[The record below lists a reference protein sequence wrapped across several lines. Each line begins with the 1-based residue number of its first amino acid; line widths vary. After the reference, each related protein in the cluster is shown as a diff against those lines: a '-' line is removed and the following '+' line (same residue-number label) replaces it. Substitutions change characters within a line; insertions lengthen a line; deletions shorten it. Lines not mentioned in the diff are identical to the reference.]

1 MKNLNNTIDYELDRK
16 DQTLNIKINLKMDPP
31 DVQEINQQDS
41 DHDQP
46 LNIKEFLFR
55 ILNCWYW
62 FVICGL
68 LGIMVTWF
76 YNRNIIPTWQV
87 DSTLLVSEGSKKTDL
102 NNLFE
107 SLNIGTKVNM
117 QNHIELLKSYSLN
130 RQTIE
135 NLNWRT
141 SWYEKRQFIDI
152 EYYNNEPY
160 KVVESNGKINKSN
173 IPITVK
179 VLSNDIFEVS
189 CNFKGKVNND
199 ECKIDF
205 SMKGN
210 LDVPVVTPY
219 FYFTLTKGT
228 GTAKIGSIYYFIF
241 NDFNSLTLKYCGKSN
256 KMTVNLT
263 DKTAEILKISVNGSQ
278 PAREVDFINELT
290 RVFIQYGLNEKNR
303 TAENTVDFIETQ
315 LTGIADSLRNAG
327 QSFTSFRAE
336 NQIIDLSKEGEIVL
350 DKLNDLESQKSI
362 LDMNLVYYRNLKDY
376 ISSASTIK
384 KAITPSVIGIIDPS
398 LNNMVMKLSELYNHR
413 EVLSFS
419 VHDKNPAL
427 IMLDS
432 EIQSI
437 KNNLGENLSNLEVNA
452 GIELEN
458 LKNRIKDVYKLLE
471 KLPKTEQQFINYKRR
486 YDINNQ
492 LYTLLLTKR
501 AEAAI
506 IKASNVADSRLIDK
520 ARLETATIIGP
531 NKLFN
536 LLIGLILG
544 LGTPL
549 LIILIT
555 DYFNDTIKDK
565 EHIKRFTSITI
576 IGEIGI
582 NHYEKEFVTT
592 DHPRSEITES
602 FRSLRTNLQY
612 VLKENGHNVIGI
624 HSTIPGEGKT
634 FISLNLASII
644 AMNNRKVLLVATDMR
659 KPRLNL
665 IFDIE
670 NPKAGLSTYL
680 INHDEFTDVVNKTH
694 IQNLSFVSSG
704 PIPPNPAELLE
715 NERFKQF
722 IDEAKMH
729 FDYVIIDNAPIPVVT
744 DGFISSRFC
753 DANLFIVRQGYS
765 HQKQIKYIDELY
777 SKESMPHISI
787 ILNSV
792 ERKGDGYRYSYGP
805 GNRSI
810 RNVYYDDILIPTK
823 WSKLN
828 KLVKK
833 VFKAK

>member
-1 MKNLNNTIDYELDRK
+1 MKSFDKTLACDFDQK
-16 DQTLNIKINLKMDPP
+16 DQTLNIKINLKIDPALE
-31 DVQEINQQDS
+31 QEATQKDPELE
-41 DHDQP
+41 QP

-55 ILNCWYW
+55 ILHCWYW
-62 FVICGL
+62 FLICGF
-68 LGIMVTWF
+68 LGVVLILF
-76 YNRNIIPTWQV
+76 YNRNITPTWQV
-87 DSTLLVSEGSKKTDL
+87 DSTLLVSEGSNKTDL

-117 QNHIELLKSYSLN
+117 QNHIELLKSYTLN

-141 SWYEKRQFIDI
+141 NWYEKRQFFDI
-152 EYYNNEPY
+152 EFYKNEPY
-160 KVVESNGKINKSN
+160 KVVEPSGWINRAN
-173 IPITVK
+173 IPITIKAISGDV
-179 VLSNDIFEVS
+179 FEV
-189 CNFKGKVNND
+189 CCYFKGKVEN
-199 ECKIDF
+199 EEYKIDF
-205 SMKGN
+205 SRKGK

-219 FYFTLTKGT
+219 FYFTLTKGS
-228 GTAKIGSIYYFIF
+228 GTAKIGTVYYFNF
-241 NDFNSLTLKYCGKSN
+241 NDFNNLTLSYCGKSK

-278 PAREVDFINELT
+278 PAREVDFVNELT

-303 TAENTVDFIETQ
+303 TAENTVEFIETQ

-327 QSFTSFRAE
+327 QSFTNFRAE
-336 NQIIDLSKEGEIVL
+336 NKILDLSKEGEWVL
-350 DKLNDLESQKSI
+350 EKLNDLEAQKSI
-362 LDMNLVYYRNLKDY
+362 ADMKIIYYHNLKNY

-384 KAITPSVIGIIDPS
+384 QALSPSVVGIMDAS
-398 LNNMVMKLSELYNHR
+398 LNNMAMKLAELYNHR

-419 VHDKNPAL
+419 VQDKNPAL
-427 IMLDS
+427 IVLDN
-432 EIQSI
+432 EIQSTRS
-437 KNNLGENLSNLEVNA
+437 NLGENLSNLETNA
-452 GIELEN
+452 GIELDD
-458 LKNRIKDVYKLLE
+458 LKTRIKDVYKLLE

-520 ARLETATIIGP
+520 ARIETATIIGP
-531 NKLFN
+531 NKILN

-549 LIILIT
+549 AIILLR
-555 DYFNDTIKDK
+555 DYFNDTIKDN
-565 EHIKRFTSITI
+565 EHIKRFSSIPI
-576 IGEIGI
+576 IGEIGF
-582 NHYEKEFVTT
+582 NHYEKELVTT
-592 DHPRSEITES
+592 EHPRSEITES
-602 FRSLRTNLQY
+602 FRSLRTNLKY
-612 VLKENGHNVIGI
+612 VLNESGHNVIGI
-624 HSTIPGEGKT
+624 HSTIPGEGKS

-644 AMNNRKVLLVATDMR
+644 AMNNKKVLLVATDMR

-665 IFDIE
+665 ILDSE

-694 IQNLSFVSSG
+694 LQNLSFVSSG

-722 IDEAKMH
+722 INDAKSH
-729 FDYVIIDNAPIPVVT
+729 FDYVIIDNAPVPVVT

-753 DANLFIVRQGYS
+753 DANLFIVRRGYS
-765 HQKQIKYIDELY
+765 HQKQVKYIDELH
-777 SKESMPHISI
+777 SKKTMPNISI

-792 ERKGDGYRYSYGP
+792 VRNGYGYQNTYGNRYRYV
-805 GNRSI
+805 
-810 RNVYYDDILIPTK
+810 RNDYYDDIQLPTK
-823 WSKLN
+823 WSKLT
-828 KLVKK
+828 KKVKK
-833 VFKAK
+833 LLKV

>member
-1 MKNLNNTIDYELDRK
+1 MKNLDDTIAYNLDRK

-31 DVQEINQQDS
+31 VVQDSNQQDP
-41 DHDQP
+41 DHEQP

-55 ILNCWYW
+55 ILNHWHW
-62 FVICGL
+62 FVICGF
-68 LGIMVTWF
+68 LGMTLTWF

-87 DSTLLVSEGSKKTDL
+87 DSTLLVSEGSNKTDL

-107 SLNIGTKVNM
+107 SLNIGTKINM
-117 QNHIELLKSYSLN
+117 QNHIELLKSYSLT

-141 SWYEKRQFIDI
+141 SWYEQRQFIDI
-152 EYYNNEPY
+152 EYYKNEPY
-160 KVVESNGKINKSN
+160 KVVEPNGWINKAN
-173 IPITVK
+173 IPIIVK
-179 VLSNDIFEVS
+179 VISDDFFEVS
-189 CNFKGKVNND
+189 CNFKGKINN
-199 ECKIDF
+199 EEYKINF
-205 SMKGN
+205 SQKGK
-210 LDVPVVTPY
+210 LDVPIVTPY
-219 FYFTLTKGT
+219 FYFTLTKGN
-228 GTAKIGSIYYFIF
+228 GTAKTGAIYYFIF
-241 NDFNSLTLKYCGKSN
+241 NDFNSLTLNYCGKSN

-278 PAREVDFINELT
+278 PAREVDFVNELT

-350 DKLNDLESQKSI
+350 EKLKDLESQKSDA
-362 LDMNLVYYRNLKDY
+362 DMKLVYYRNLKNY
-376 ISSASTIK
+376 ISSASKIK
-384 KAITPSVIGIIDPS
+384 QAITPSVIGIIDPS

-419 VHDKNPAL
+419 VQDKNPAL
-427 IMLDS
+427 IMLDN
-432 EIQSI
+432 EIQSTR
-437 KNNLGENLSNLEVNA
+437 NNLSENLSNLELNA
-452 GIELEN
+452 GIELDD
-458 LKNRIKDVYKLLE
+458 LKTRIKDVYKLLE

-520 ARLETATIIGP
+520 ARLETANIIGP
-531 NKLFN
+531 NKLLNF
-536 LLIGLILG
+536 LIGLILG

-549 LIILIT
+549 VIILIT
-555 DYFNDTIKDK
+555 DYFNDTVKDK
-565 EHIKRFTSITI
+565 EQIKRFTSIAI
-576 IGEIGI
+576 IGEIGF

-612 VLKENGHNVIGI
+612 VLNENANNVIGI
-624 HSTIPGEGKT
+624 HSTIPGEGKS

-659 KPRLNL
+659 KPRLNV

-680 INHDEFTDVVNKTH
+680 INHDEFSDIVNKTH
-694 IQNLSFVSSG
+694 INNLSFVSSG

-722 IDEAKMH
+722 INEAKSL
-729 FDYVIIDNAPIPVVT
+729 FDYVIIDNAPVPVVT

-765 HQKQIKYIDELY
+765 HQKQLRYIDELH
-777 SKESMPHISI
+777 SKESVPHMSL

-792 ERKGDGYRYSYGP
+792 QRKGDGYGNSYGNGKRP
-805 GNRSI
+805 T
-810 RNVYYDDILIPTK
+810 RNDYYDDIQLPTN
-823 WSKLN
+823 WSKLT
-828 KLVKK
+828 KK
-833 VFKAK
+833 VKDHFKV

>member
-1 MKNLNNTIDYELDRK
+1 MKNLDETIACDFDHK
-16 DQTLNIKINLKMDPP
+16 DQTLNIKINLKMDTP
-31 DVQEINQQDS
+31 VAQEINQQDPEQEQS
-41 DHDQP
+41 

-55 ILNCWYW
+55 LQNCWYW
-62 FVICGL
+62 FVICGF
-68 LGIMVTWF
+68 LGVMLTIL
-76 YNRNIIPTWQV
+76 YNRNIIPIWQV
-87 DSTLLVSEGSKKTDL
+87 DSTILVSEGSKKTDL

-141 SWYEKRQFIDI
+141 SWYEKRQFIDN
-152 EYYNNEPY
+152 EYYKDEPY
-160 KVVESNGKINKSN
+160 KVVEPNGWINKAN
-173 IPITVK
+173 IPIIVK
-179 VLSNDIFEVS
+179 VISEDLFEVS
-189 CNFKGKVNND
+189 CNFKGKINS
-199 ECKIDF
+199 EEFKIDF
-205 SMKGN
+205 SQKGK

-219 FYFTLTKGT
+219 FYFTLTKGN
-228 GTAKIGSIYYFIF
+228 GNAKAGAVYYFIF
-241 NDFNSLTLKYCGKSN
+241 NDFNGLTLRYCGKSN

-350 DKLNDLESQKSI
+350 DKLSDLESQKSI
-362 LDMNLVYYRNLKDY
+362 LDMKLVYYRNLKDY

-384 KAITPSVIGIIDPS
+384 KAITPSVIGIIDPT
-398 LNNMVMKLSELYNHR
+398 LNSMVMKLSELYNHR
-413 EVLSFS
+413 EVLSYS
-419 VHDKNPAL
+419 VQDKNPAL

-437 KNNLGENLSNLEVNA
+437 RNNLEENLLNLETNA
-452 GIELEN
+452 GIELN
-458 LKNRIKDVYKLLE
+458 DLKSRIKEVYNSLE
-471 KLPKTEQQFINYKRR
+471 KLPKTEQEFINYKRR

-520 ARLETATIIGP
+520 ARLETATIISP
-531 NKLFN
+531 NKLLN

-549 LIILIT
+549 VFILIS
-555 DYFNDTIKDK
+555 DYFNDTIKNK
-565 EHIKRFTSITI
+565 EHIKRFTSIPI
-576 IGEIGI
+576 IGEIGF

-612 VLKENGHNVIGI
+612 VLNESGHNVIGI
-624 HSTIPGEGKT
+624 HSTIPGEGKS

-644 AMNNRKVLLVATDMR
+644 AMNNKRVLLVATDMR

-665 IFDIE
+665 IFDNE

-694 IQNLSFVSSG
+694 LQNLSFVSSG

-715 NERFKQF
+715 NERFKRF
-722 IDEAKMH
+722 MDEAKSL
-729 FDYVIIDNAPIPVVT
+729 FDYVIIDNAPVPVVT
-744 DGFISSRFC
+744 DGFISSRYC
-753 DANLFIVRQGYS
+753 DANLFVVRRGYS
-765 HQKQIKYIDELY
+765 HQKQVKYIDELH
-777 SKESMPHISI
+777 SGKTMPNVNI

-792 ERKGDGYRYSYGP
+792 ERNGYGYRNAYGN
-805 GNRSI
+805 GYRSV
-810 RNVYYDDILIPTK
+810 RNGYYDDIQQPTK
-823 WSKLN
+823 WSKLTN
-828 KLVKK
+828 RVKNLLK
-833 VFKAK
+833 V